1 MIRKILLAA
10 TMLAVLPT
18 AASAQSPT
26 LTQVYGPASVP
37 PGCRQFYCP
46 GWGPPVPPLGTRFY
60 APDPPLA
67 YGEPPPPPPLA
78 YTPSVPLPEP
88 IPGPAPA
95 LPPPPPMGWV
105 YGPYLICGRD
115 APCVVSVDAAGL
127 NVRIVPNGPAVSS
140 LANGVP
146 VAVVGQSGNWVAV
159 APVCPLAPTY
169 AWSITAGVPLM
180 TCL

>member
-1 MIRKILLAA
+1 MRKLLLAA
-10 TMLAVLPT
+10 TALVVLT
-18 AASAQSPT
+18 APANAFC
-26 LTQVYGPASVP
+26 GPWWSGPQCGIRP
-37 PGCRQFYCP
+37 PGPPQS
-46 GWGPPVPPLGTRFY
+46 WGPSIPPPGTRFY
-60 APDPPLA
+60 APDPPLG

-78 YTPSVPLPEP
+78 YAPSAPLPEP
-88 IPGPAPA
+88 VPAPA

-105 YGPYLICGRD
+105 YGPYLICGPG

-127 NVRIVPNGPAVSS
+127 NVRTAPNGYPVSS

-146 VAVVGQSGNWVAV
+146 VVVVGQSGNWVAV